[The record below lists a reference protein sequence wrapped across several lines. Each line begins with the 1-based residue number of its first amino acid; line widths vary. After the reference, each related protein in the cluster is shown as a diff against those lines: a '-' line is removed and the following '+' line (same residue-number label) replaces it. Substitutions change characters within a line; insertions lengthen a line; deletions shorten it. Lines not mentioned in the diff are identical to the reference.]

1 LRDSPPRGIGGWHRE
16 RHFFFVVE
24 GFGGDSRAIR
34 GFDVVLMLTS
44 EK

>member
-1 LRDSPPRGIGGWHRE
+1 VGSAVEHTE

-24 GFGGDSRAIR
+24 RFGGDRHAIR
-34 GFDVVLMLTS
+34 GFDTGLALTS